1 MNIESVSALLL
12 SVFSFFFF
20 FFFSGGGY
28 WRGGECTSSRNCERC
43 SNSAE
48 FIQCDETWVR
58 VVACVN
64 LAGEKLR
71 DVFCAETIT
80 YRADFAGFYRVSVL
94 L

>member
-1 MNIESVSALLL
+1 VVSE
-12 SVFSFFFF
+12 
-20 FFFSGGGY
+20 GGRGGY
-28 WRGGECTSSRNCERC
+28 TGSRNCERC
-43 SNSAE
+43 LNSAE

-80 YRADFAGFYRVSVL
+80 CRADFAGFCGVSVL